1 MSIPDKLASVRVIV
15 SCYLWAVWLLSG
27 IVGIPVVLLAI
38 ATQPRLRAYALI
50 RRWIALTLR
59 LSGIRVHAKGM
70 EKLDPGKPYLFMP
83 NHVNLLDPFF
93 YGRVMPVPYYGVEKR
108 ENFKIPFYGW
118 LMKSWGNVP
127 IDRGNLD
134 QAKLDLE
141 NARVA
146 IHRDAAWMI
155 VMPEGTRTRDGAVLP
170 FKKGVFHLA
179 LATGVPVV
187 PVSMNG
193 AYEIQARGSFWASGG
208 DVELVFHDLIDPE
221 AYGVETM
228 DQLMTDVRRAILS
241 GFTGP
246 KSEED
251 RLLVETKK
259 LDTPVR

>member
-1 MSIPDKLASVRVIV
+1 
-15 SCYLWAVWLLSG
+15 
-27 IVGIPVVLLAI
+27 VVLLAI

-50 RRWIALTLR
+50 RRWIALTLG
-59 LSGIRVHAKGM
+59 LSGIRVVARGL
-70 EKLDPGKPYLFMP
+70 EKLDPSKPYVFMA

-93 YGRVMPVPYYGVEKR
+93 YGMVMPVPYYGVEKR

-118 LMKSWGNVP
+118 LMSTWGNIP
-127 IDRGNLD
+127 IDRRNLD
-134 QAKLDLE
+134 QAKIDLE

-155 VMPEGTRTRDGAVLP
+155 VMPEGTRTRDGLVLP

-179 LATGVPVV
+179 LATDVPVV

-193 AYEIQARGSFWASGG
+193 AYEIQARGSFWARGG
-208 DVELVFHDLIDPE
+208 EVELVFHDPIDPGHHTLE
-221 AYGVETM
+221 
-228 DQLMTDVRRAILS
+228 DLMIAVRKDILS

-246 KSEED
+246 ISEED
-251 RLLVETKK
+251 RLLVASKE